1 MNKNFTF
8 RCPADIRE
16 KLEERAAKEGRS
28 LANLVIFIL
37 REYINNNN

>member
-16 KLEERAAKEGRS
+16 KLEEAAAKEGRS
-28 LANLVIFIL
+28 IANLVIFIL
-37 REYINNNN
+37 KDYIDKNN